1 MSAEFVKM
9 VSELHS
15 ERFNVHLGKLV
26 AKQPPV
32 GVFFGFV
39 MIPSNVAKI
48 VKMMSK
54 TGLNVTCV
62 IVLADRVADMLKN
75 FVDVPVV
82 ALEDIEHL
90 GEENF
95 PVKPQEIFFASY
107 LIDFVFSPYFIR
119 HGMEVLFAT
128 GTGTTEVFVNYM
140 KHLPELY
147 AVHESFIDD
156 ESKKVFRAAIE
167 GLLTSKLSDYRFAPE
182 PQYFLDGFT
191 PNAGDIAIDGG
202 AYDGATSA
210 AFANLGAQVFA
221 FEMDAA
227 NFQNC
232 LARVGQN
239 PNITLEN
246 LGLSDKESEELYSSK
261 AAGSKKDSQGDIL
274 GKFID
279 LDTYVA
285 RKNLPRVDYI
295 KLDIEGAELDMLHGA
310 AKTIT
315 RCKPKMAVSAYH
327 KWEDLWT
334 LATYIKSLRP
344 DYEFAFRHYKID
356 CTDYTLDDEQRAI
369 LKYFGLEPFIP
380 SNCEM
385 VLYCR

>member
-1 MSAEFVKM
+1 M

-82 ALEDIEHL
+82 ALEDVPHL

-95 PVKPQEIFFASY
+95 PVKPREVFLVELMKDRSFA
-107 LIDFVFSPYFIR
+107 PYFFR
-119 HGMEVLFAT
+119 HGIEVITMLFSGAQPEYFSLIME
-128 GTGTTEVFVNYM
+128 Y
-140 KHLPELY
+140 LPELY

-221 FEMDAA
+221 FEMDAR
-227 NFQNC
+227 NYQNC

-246 LGLSDKESEELYSSK
+246 LGLSDKESEELYSS
-261 AAGSKKDSQGDIL
+261 AYVGSHKDSEGDTL

-295 KLDIEGAELDMLHGA
+295 KLDIEGAELEMLHGA

-327 KWEDLWT
+327 RWEDLWT

-356 CTDYTLDDEQRAI
+356 
-369 LKYFGLEPFIP
+369 
-380 SNCEM
+380 
-385 VLYCR
+385 